1 MKLMYID
8 DSFLRSSQFLV
19 TMRKRLFSYCLKH
32 EVAYVLISG
41 TVDESINDVSDFLQL
56 CKENGL
62 TTIKSPAVFEY
73 EDGKGILTHTSLL
86 LDDGNYYYTYS
97 GSALLIDTEN
107 TRIDRIYFECFP
119 QAEEVNESKL
129 LEDELVKLL
138 HDAIGK
144 VKKTKH
150 NYH

>member
-1 MKLMYID
+1 M
-8 DSFLRSSQFLV
+8 
-19 TMRKRLFSYCLKH
+19 
-32 EVAYVLISG
+32 
-41 TVDESINDVSDFLQL
+41 VDESINDVSDFLQL

-62 TTIKSPAVFEY
+62 TMIKSPAVFEY